1 MIPLPSAAG
10 VWPSALGS
18 RPGRAAREPHTSV
31 PTASS
36 PQLCLRIFQHPPPPH
51 RPPPSLSFS
60 TRAASAAAAAMAT
73 GSRESRRSPP
83 RTSRAIVEV
92 GSIPGLGVGVRRRTA
107 PVAVA
112 ASGARWREG
121 RRERRSGPA
130 DQLRGGRLG
139 ERGGSG
145 PGARR
150 NLRGRR
156 WRWQRQQRQP
166 RRPEQEQ
173 VRSWRGRKA
182 GPGREEAGWL
192 RVGAEEPGSPPPPLP
207 WSGPARPWRGARG
220 TLPAGLEGGGVP
232 SPAPAPAAEG
242 RRAGVGAGGARGFV
256 LRLARRGDPRA
267 AEVELS
273 RAGGGG
279 RGGGGKLTRGR

>member
-1 MIPLPSAAG
+1 M
-10 VWPSALGS
+10 ALGPRFQA
-18 RPGRAAREPHTSV
+18 RPCSSGASHLRPHSLLSTTL
-31 PTASS
+31 PPDLPA
-36 PQLCLRIFQHPPPPH
+36 PPPH

-60 TRAASAAAAAMAT
+60 TGAASAAAAAMAT

-220 TLPAGLEGGGVP
+220 TLPAGLEGGG
-232 SPAPAPAAEG
+232 SPAPLLPPQLKDAELGWG
-242 RRAGVGAGGARGFV
+242 RGAHAGLSSASPDGATPGLQRWSFRGLGEGAGGEA
-256 LRLARRGDPRA
+256 
-267 AEVELS
+267 S
-273 RAGGGG
+273 
-279 RGGGGKLTRGR
+279 